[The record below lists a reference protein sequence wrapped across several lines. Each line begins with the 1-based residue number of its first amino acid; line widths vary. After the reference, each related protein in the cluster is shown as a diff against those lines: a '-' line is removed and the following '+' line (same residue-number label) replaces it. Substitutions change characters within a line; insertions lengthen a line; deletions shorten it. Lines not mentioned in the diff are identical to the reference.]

1 MRAFD
6 VIQREVIEDAA
17 ILLFYERGVMF
28 IEDSRLKGVARR
40 SIGPEPDYTGAYLV
54 ASP

>member
-6 VIQREVIEDAA
+6 VIQRTLIEDAA
-17 ILLFYERGVMF
+17 ILLFYERGVLYV
-28 IEDSRLKGVARR
+28 EDARLHGVARR
-40 SIGPEPDYTGAYLV
+40 AIGPEPDYTGAYIV